1 MKIRYKLSIPII
13 IQIILVIIIGVGSFF
28 LISEINRIKGGISH
42 NMSVSADVKSLN
54 DTFMSY
60 YDKSISYPDLVSV
73 VDEITKKLKADM
85 QEMLVKNEE
94 LVKESDKLFKR
105 NAVIKQEIMDLTS
118 FSISQSNG
126 YINQVSSK
134 LASGASISEVS
145 LLERA
150 VIAGAN
156 ANTDIYY
163 KIKVLF
169 LMLEENLK
177 METEFF
183 NFIDNGIKQATEDIE
198 KLKSTPFAALPVN
211 ALDANTQ
218 IKNLASE
225 FVLNAKTLNDYRTII
240 FDNLDIVVYKSV
252 KTLQNN
258 INMKLDK
265 FRYFFLLIPIVLGSV
280 VLIIIF
286 TSWLITRSIVSQID
300 SMSKTIRY
308 ISSEGDL
315 TTKIEVKSK
324 DELGEV
330 SADFNALIDRIK
342 ILIIDIQSSTELT
355 NRTKENIVVSS
366 EQTASTIRTIKS
378 NTSSLFKETEGLDRH
393 VTDNISL
400 IENISVNITDID
412 NQMSELVAMVE
423 ESTAAITEMM
433 SSIESVSVITEKKS
447 ESINQLVNVVED
459 GSTTLGAMA
468 DSFKTDV
475 LDKIQ
480 GISEMA
486 DTIQSISSQ
495 TNLLSMNA
503 AIEAAHAGDYGKG
516 FAVVADEIRKLADTS
531 SISSASITKI
541 IKEIS
546 DGVMETDMKTRESS
560 EAFKI
565 INIEMKE
572 AKQAFEEISSNT
584 QELNVGGRQI
594 LEAMSLLNDVT
605 TKIKNASEDISSDA
619 EKGVKSQI
627 GLKGVSNNVSR
638 GMLEINKGSEEIV
651 LASEEI
657 VKFSS
662 ELDSKVNSLKMETEK
677 FST

>member
-546 DGVMETDMKTRESS
+546 DGVMETDVKTRESS

>member
-94 LVKESDKLFKR
+94 LIKESDKLFKR
-105 NAVIKQEIMDLTS
+105 NAVIKQGIMDLTS